1 MRFFTCFIGL
11 ILLTYSTASGQVSD
25 STNSVK
31 VLKGVVTDSSAQL
44 TPQFLLDSLLAA
56 DTVGLQLDT
65 PDVPL
70 VESVKPK
77 PKKDALESE
86 VTYSAS
92 DSIRF
97 DVKSKMVY
105 LFGEAEINYEKIILK
120 AEYIEVDQETK
131 EVFAKGV
138 VDSTGKLVGKPVFSE
153 GEEEFEAMT
162 MRYNFDTKKGRITEV
177 ITHEGDGHLHG
188 EVVKKSPNDFY
199 YIRQGGY
206 TTCDQD
212 VPHFLIAAKKL
223 KVIPNDKIVSGPAY
237 LSIEGVPTPLVL
249 PFGFFP
255 NKSGRKSGLLLPE
268 YGESP
273 TQGFFLRNGGYYFA
287 LGETIDLAVRGD
299 VYTGGSYGVRLN
311 SAYKKRYKFNGNIEL
326 SHNSLRNSD
335 PEFPDFSV
343 QNNFFVKWRHTQD
356 PKARPSTSFNAN
368 VNAGTSTAFNNSL
381 TTNTGDFL
389 RNTFTS
395 SIAFQKTWPGKPF
408 SFNASMSHNQNT
420 LTKQVNVTLPQLAFS
435 VNRIYPF
442 RRKEAVGKQRWYEK
456 IGLSYQLRAE
466 NRINAVDSTFFTM
479 KTLNSM
485 QNGISHTIP
494 INTSFKAFKYF
505 TISPSATYNER
516 WFFQRVNRTWDN
528 EQQESVTDT
537 LQGFFSNRDFN
548 AGVNMNTTIYGLLP
562 FKKGAIAGIRHMM
575 NPRVG
580 FTWRPKMG
588 NDETVYA
595 GTNATAVT
603 YSRDQLSIYGRPPTT
618 NSGNITF
625 GINNNLE
632 IKIRT
637 PKDTVNETKKI
648 KILEAFNISG
658 SYNVF
663 ADSLNLSD
671 ITFSGRTRI
680 LERFNINFSWNM
692 TPYVTDSTGR
702 RFNRFRINESKEL
715 LHLTRA
721 SVAVSFNLNGKSKS
735 QPKTSDRATEEELQM
750 IADNPQAFIDFDVPW
765 NAFVSYNLSY
775 NDFAITNKVTQ
786 TLQFSGDLSITKK
799 WKIGFSSGYDFVNK
813 DLTQTNLSIYRDL
826 HCWEFKFNW
835 VPFGTLQSWTLDLNV
850 KSPVLQDLK
859 LSRRRDWYDYQ

>member
-1 MRFFTCFIGL
+1 MRFSTYSIGL
-11 ILLTYSTASGQVSD
+11 ILLLSAQAFGQESD
-25 STNSVK
+25 TTK
-31 VLKGVVTDSSAQL
+31 LKIGKGPITDSVMQALQL
-44 TPQFLLDSLLAA
+44 QSLDSLSETQAQL
-56 DTVGLQLDT
+56 GLDT
-65 PDVPL
+65 NPSIAIDTI
-70 VESVKPK
+70 KPA
-77 PKKDALESE
+77 PKKDALDSE
-86 VTYSAS
+86 VAYSAK

-97 DVKSKMVY
+97 DVKTKMVY
-105 LFGEAEINYEKIILK
+105 LFGEAEINYEQIVLK

-131 EVFAKGV
+131 EVFARGV
-138 VDSTGKLVGKPVFSE
+138 VDSTGKLIGKPVFSE
-153 GEEEFEAMT
+153 GKEEFEAQT

-177 ITHEGDGHLHG
+177 ITSEGDGHLHG
-188 EVVKKSPNDFY
+188 EVVKKSPEDFY
-199 YIRQGGY
+199 YIKQGGY

-212 VPHFLIAAKKL
+212 VPHFIIAAKKL

-255 NKSGRKSGLLLPE
+255 NKSGRKSGVLLPE

-311 SAYKKRYKFNGNIEL
+311 SAYKKRYKYNGNIEL

-335 PEFPDFSV
+335 PEFPDYSV

-356 PKARPSTSFNAN
+356 PKARPSTSFSAN

-408 SFNASMSHNQNT
+408 SFNANLSHNQNT
-420 LTKQVNVTLPQLAFS
+420 LTKQVNVTLPQIAFS

-456 IGLSYQLRAE
+456 IGMSYQLRAE
-466 NRINAVDSTFFTM
+466 NRISAIDSTFFTQ

-485 QNGISHTIP
+485 QNGISHSIP
-494 INTSFKAFKYF
+494 IQTSFKAFKYF
-505 TISPSATYNER
+505 TISPSANYNER
-516 WFFQRVNRTWDN
+516 WFFQKVNRTWDN
-528 EQQESVTDT
+528 ELQEDLTDT
-537 LQGFFSNRDFN
+537 LTGFFSNRDFN
-548 AGVNMNTTIYGLLP
+548 AGINMNTTIYGLLP
-562 FKKGAIAGIRHMM
+562 FKKGAIAGIRHVM

-588 NDETVYA
+588 SDETVYA
-595 GTNATAVT
+595 GPNAASVT
-603 YSRDQLSIYGRPPTT
+603 YSRDQLSFYGRPPTV

-632 IKIRT
+632 VKIRT
-637 PKDTVNETKKI
+637 PKDTINETKKI
-648 KILEAFNISG
+648 KILEAFSISG
-658 SYNVF
+658 SYNIF

-671 ITFSGRTRI
+671 IVFAGRTRI

-735 QPKTSDRATEEELQM
+735 QPKTSNRATEEELAM
-750 IADNPQAFIDFDVPW
+750 IQANPQAFIDFDVPW
-765 NAFVSYNLSY
+765 NAFISYNLSY
-775 NDFAITNKVTQ
+775 NGFATTNKVTQ

-799 WKIGFSSGYDFVNK
+799 WKVGFSSGYDFVNK

-859 LSRRRDWYDYQ
+859 LTRRRDWYDYE

>member
-1 MRFFTCFIGL
+1 MRFSTYSIGL
-11 ILLTYSTASGQVSD
+11 ILLLSAQAFGQESD
-25 STNSVK
+25 TTK
-31 VLKGVVTDSSAQL
+31 LKIGKGPITDSVMQALQL
-44 TPQFLLDSLLAA
+44 QNLDSLSETQAQLE
-56 DTVGLQLDT
+56 LDT
-65 PDVPL
+65 PPAVVIDTI
-70 VESVKPK
+70 KPA
-77 PKKDALESE
+77 PKKDALDSE
-86 VTYSAS
+86 VAYSAK

-97 DVKSKMVY
+97 DVKTKMVY
-105 LFGEAEINYEKIILK
+105 LFGEAEINYEQIVLK
-120 AEYIEVDQETK
+120 AEYIEVNQETK
-131 EVFAKGV
+131 EVFARGV
-138 VDSTGKLVGKPVFSE
+138 VDSTGKLIGKPIFSE
-153 GEEEFEAMT
+153 GKEEFEAQT

-177 ITHEGDGHLHG
+177 ITSEGDGHLHG
-188 EVVKKSPNDFY
+188 EVVKKSPEDFY
-199 YIRQGGY
+199 YIKQGGY

-212 VPHFLIAAKKL
+212 VPHFIIAAKKL

-311 SAYKKRYKFNGNIEL
+311 SAYKRRYKYNGNIEL

-335 PEFPDFSV
+335 PEFPDYSV

-356 PKARPSTSFNAN
+356 PKARPSTSFSAN

-408 SFNASMSHNQNT
+408 SFNANLSHNQNT
-420 LTKQVNVTLPQLAFS
+420 LTKQVNVTLPQIAFS

-456 IGLSYQLRAE
+456 IGMSYQLRAE
-466 NRINAVDSTFFTM
+466 NRISALDSTFFTQQ
-479 KTLNSM
+479 TLRSM
-485 QNGISHTIP
+485 QNGISHSIP
-494 INTSFKAFKYF
+494 IQTSFKAFKYF
-505 TISPSATYNER
+505 TISPSANYNER
-516 WFFQRVNRTWDN
+516 WFFQKVNRTWDN
-528 EQQESVTDT
+528 ELQEDVTDT
-537 LQGFFSNRDFN
+537 LTGFFSNRDFN
-548 AGVNMNTTIYGLLP
+548 AGINMNTTIYGLLP
-562 FKKGAIAGIRHMM
+562 FKKGAIAGIRHVM
-575 NPRVG
+575 NPRIG

-588 NDETVYA
+588 SDETVYA
-595 GTNATAVT
+595 GPNAASVT
-603 YSRDQLSIYGRPPTT
+603 YSPDQLSFYGRPPTV

-632 IKIRT
+632 VKIRT
-637 PKDTVNETKKI
+637 PKDTINETKKI
-648 KILEAFNISG
+648 KILEAFSISG
-658 SYNVF
+658 SYNIF

-671 ITFSGRTRI
+671 IVFAGRTRI

-692 TPYVTDSTGR
+692 TPYVTDSVGR
-702 RFNRFRINESKEL
+702 RYNRFRINESKEL

-735 QPKTSDRATEEELQM
+735 QPKTSNRATEEELAM
-750 IADNPQAFIDFDVPW
+750 IQANPQAFIDFDVPW

-775 NDFAITNKVTQ
+775 NDFATTNKVTQ

-799 WKIGFSSGYDFVNK
+799 WKVGFSSGYDFVNK
-813 DLTQTNLSIYRDL
+813 DLTQTNVSIYRDL

-835 VPFGTLQSWTLDLNV
+835 VPFGTLQSWSLDLNV

-859 LSRRRDWYDYQ
+859 LTRRRDWYDYE